1 MEGLAEALGRAL
13 AGLPSAGRFAGVGL
27 AGLAVLSGLAFSVR
41 RLGPVRWLAAAWDRA
56 LTALVAV
63 LLLAMVFLSGL
74 QILLRNVFDAGLLW
88 IDPLLRH
95 FVLLLAFS
103 GAVLATGAKRHVQI
117 NVLGRL
123 LRGVAARISGVLVA
137 ALGSLVCL
145 VLAHA
150 SLQLLRDELDFGE
163 TVFLDVPSWAV
174 VAVFPLAFLLI
185 AYRFAY
191 LAWEEGKGEA
201 PASDG
206 ETSLLEGVDPPRD
219 PDRPRPA
226 AAGEEPA

>member
-1 MEGLAEALGRAL
+1 VEGLAEAL
-13 AGLPSAGRFAGVGL
+13 AGLPPAGRFTAFGL
-27 AGLAVLSGLAFSVR
+27 VGLAVLSGLAFGVR
-41 RLGPVRWLAAAWDRA
+41 GLAPVRWLAAAWDRA
-56 LTALVAV
+56 LTALVAA

-123 LRGVAARISGVLVA
+123 LSGVAARVSGVLVA
-137 ALGSLVCL
+137 ALGSVVCL

-174 VAVFPLAFLLI
+174 VSVFPLAFLLI

-191 LAWEEGKGEA
+191 LAWEEATGEA

-206 ETSLLEGVDPPRD
+206 ETSLLEGVDPPHD
-219 PDRPRPA
+219 PGEERR
-226 AAGEEPA
+226 AGGREEPA